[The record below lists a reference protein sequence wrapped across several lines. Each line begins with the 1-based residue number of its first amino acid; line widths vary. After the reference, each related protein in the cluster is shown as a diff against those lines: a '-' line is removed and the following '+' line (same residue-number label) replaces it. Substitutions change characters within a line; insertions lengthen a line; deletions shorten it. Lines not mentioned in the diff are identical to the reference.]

1 MPAASRTAPL
11 LLTLAALCPACAHA
25 PEARPP
31 VAAPEPWPGP
41 QAPQVRWVGALPA
54 EPAAGEPSFWSKALH
69 VIAGTGAEAPPPA
82 LVRPFG
88 VAAGEAEI
96 FVADPEAPA
105 VYRVDRRS
113 GAMAMVDCPDHAW
126 GAPMA
131 VALDGSGALYVAD
144 QASVVRV
151 RAGTCAVLA
160 RAGLSR
166 PSGLAFAAGRLY
178 AVDPPR
184 HQVIA
189 FGPDGSEVLRFG
201 SRGEEPGEL
210 NFPTAIAAAPDGSLL
225 VIDALNFRVDRFSP
239 DGRFLSAFG
248 EAGDSGGA
256 FGRPKGV
263 AADARGRIYVSDVQH
278 DVVLVFSPGGE
289 FAFAVGRTG
298 AGPGQF
304 LLPAGLAV
312 AGGFLFVADSYN
324 HRVQVFE
331 LLGGE
336 S

>member
-1 MPAASRTAPL
+1 M
-11 LLTLAALCPACAHA
+11 
-25 PEARPP
+25 
-31 VAAPEPWPGP
+31 AAPEPWPGP
-41 QAPQVRWVGALPA
+41 EAPQVRWLAVLPA
-54 EPAAGEPSFWSKALH
+54 EPMAREPSFWAKALD
-69 VIAGTGAEAPPPA
+69 VIVGTDPRPPA
-82 LVRPFG
+82 PAFVRPFG
-88 VAAGEAEI
+88 VAAAEAEV

-105 VYRVDRRS
+105 VYRIDRQS
-113 GAMAMVDCPDHAW
+113 GAAAPLECADRPW
-126 GAPMA
+126 GAPIA
-131 VALDGSGALYVAD
+131 VALDASGTLYVAD
-144 QASVVRV
+144 RASVVRV
-151 RAGTCAVLA
+151 RKGSCAVLVG
-160 RAGLSR
+160 AGLER

-189 FGPDGSEVLRFG
+189 FSADGSELLRFG

-210 NFPTAIAAAPDGSLL
+210 NFPTAIAAAGDGSLL
-225 VIDALNFRVDRFSP
+225 VVDALNFRIDRFAP
-239 DGRFLSAFG
+239 DGKFLGAFG
-248 EAGDSGGA
+248 EAGDAGGA

-263 AADARGRIYVSDVQH
+263 ATDSRGRIYVSDVQH

-298 AGPGQF
+298 EGPGQF

-312 AGGFLFVADSYN
+312 SGRFLFVADSYN